1 MVAGGLFSA
10 SNYSIHKCAY
20 KSPLYL
26 ISFYINKRKYKMVTQ
41 IIDLLAGFVISTID
55 LLGYGGIFVLM
66 LLESCGIP
74 MPSEV
79 IMPFSGFLVAD
90 GRLSFWLIVVAGAF
104 GNLAGSLLAYW
115 IGYKGGRPLIE
126 KYGKYILIS
135 KHDLDLAD
143 RWFNKFGN
151 ATVFFGRV
159 LPVVRT
165 YISFP
170 AGVAGMDIKKF
181 SLYTFLGALPWCYV
195 LTYAGVKMGSNWQ
208 LIREK
213 LHNFDLVIIILIVFL
228 IAGYIWRHTKN
239 RQGDNK

>member
-1 MVAGGLFSA
+1 
-10 SNYSIHKCAY
+10 
-20 KSPLYL
+20 
-26 ISFYINKRKYKMVTQ
+26 MVTD
-41 IIDLLAGFVISTID
+41 IINILAQFVVHTIGV
-55 LLGYGGIFVLM
+55 LGYPGIFLLM

-90 GRLSFWLIVVAGAF
+90 GRMLFWLVVAMGTL

-135 KHDLDLAD
+135 NHDLDLAD
-143 RWFNKFGN
+143 GWFKKYGDL
-151 ATVFFGRV
+151 TVFFGRL
-159 LPVVRT
+159 LPVIRT

-170 AGVAGMDIKKF
+170 AGISKMNVKRFA
-181 SLYTFLGALPWCYV
+181 LYTTLGALPWTA
-195 LTYAGVKMGSNWQ
+195 LFAWLGVKMGDNWE

-213 LHNFDLVIIILIVFL
+213 LHNFDLLVGIIIIVLIILF
-228 IAGYIWRHTKN
+228 ICRHIKIN
-239 RQGDNK
+239 NKAKKYESKIQDTRKQ